1 MGGKQDALTPQP
13 NSLPPP
19 AATGSCGHRSRLLE
33 KYAERGLSAFSD
45 YEVLEFLLTFALPR
59 IDTKPLAKTLLSRY
73 GTVNAV
79 INAPLDELCGIKGL
93 GRRSAVLLALV
104 KDVIAYSLKE
114 RIADKPIITQR
125 SDVENYLRSDLGELR
140 DERVIALYLDNGNR
154 VLGTE
159 TVAEGTVNRCVI
171 FPRKVMEGAMK
182 RSAASFILV
191 HNHPGGTATASE
203 EDWKTTERIYN
214 AGKQIDI
221 PMLDHIIIS
230 KDKAVSLREFKR
242 WPV

>member
-1 MGGKQDALTPQP
+1 MGGKKDAITPQP

-59 IDTKPLAKTLLSRY
+59 IDTKPLAKTLINRY
-73 GTVNAV
+73 GTVSAV
-79 INAPLDELCGIKGL
+79 INAPLDELGETKGL
-93 GRRSAVLLALV
+93 GQRSAALLTLV
-104 KDVIAYSLKE
+104 KDIMAYSLRE
-114 RIADKPIITQR
+114 RVIDKPVITQR
-125 SDVENYLRSDLGELR
+125 GDVENYLRSRLSERR

-154 VLGTE
+154 VLGDE
-159 TVAEGTVNRCVI
+159 IVAEGTVNRCVI
-171 FPRKVMEGAMK
+171 FPRKVMEGAM
-182 RSAASFILV
+182 RHSAAAFILV
-191 HNHPGGTATASE
+191 HNHPGGTAAASE
-203 EDWKTTERIYN
+203 EDWKTTERLYN

-242 WPV
+242 WPE